1 MGQNKPS
8 IGEKIAGLMIM
19 GLLLFPLWIICYI
32 AYGNIMIIHAGIM
45 DIYYNGDS
53 LVISLIALMFLIGI
67 ACITVPLA
75 GFGILLW
82 VSIVYHLI
90 TQKDLSLGNTDTT
103 NIDSNI
109 NRLANKIHMPN
120 IYHYYNRT
128 VRILTREQ
136 QAHAD
141 ENIQKGEDYQYTLKT
156 LTRRIGDPALQRQL
170 YKMQALS
177 DNMLKYLKSNPEK
190 VMLAH
195 QFIDYYLKEAANFV
209 NHYLELERSNLNTP
223 EIATAKANIKNTLD
237 KFDEAY
243 KQEFSKLI
251 EDKLFE
257 INAEI
262 IVARKM
268 LKEIGVSSPDR

>member
-1 MGQNKPS
+1 M
-8 IGEKIAGLMIM
+8 L
-19 GLLLFPLWIICYI
+19 LLLFPLWIICYI
-32 AYGNIMIIHAGIM
+32 AYGNIMVIHAGIM

-53 LVISLIALMFLIGI
+53 LAISIIALMFLIGI

-75 GFGILLW
+75 ALGIMLW
-82 VSIVYHLI
+82 LSIVYHLI
-90 TQKDLSLGNTDTT
+90 TKNDLPFSNTGTT

-109 NRLANKIHMPN
+109 NRLATKIHMPN

-128 VRILTREQ
+128 VRILTKEQ
-136 QAHAD
+136 QAHVD
-141 ENIQKGEDYQYTLKT
+141 ENIQKGENYQYTLNT

-170 YKMQALS
+170 YKMQSLS

-190 VMLAH
+190 VILAH
-195 QFIDYYLKEAANFV
+195 QFIDYYLKEATTFV

-223 EIATAKANIKNTLD
+223 EIIAAKANIKNTLD

-243 KQEFSKLI
+243 KQQFSKLI

-257 INAEI
+257 INTEI

-268 LKEIGVSSPDR
+268 LKEIGISS

>member
-1 MGQNKPS
+1 MEQNKPS
-8 IGEKIAGLMIM
+8 LSERIAGLMIM

-90 TQKDLSLGNTDTT
+90 TQKDLSLGNTGTT

-243 KQEFSKLI
+243 KQQFSKLI